1 MMRSRFTIAIWVIVI
16 LFSSTSLA
24 GRLSDHAFTSFAAAF
39 PNPLQ
44 HNHSALSDLY
54 VVAEKSFH
62 LLLFST
68 LGFLLWRIIPNVS
81 RKFLLLLVVG
91 LVIGSLSEAVQLFFP
106 DRDPTFHDIF
116 IDVVGTA
123 VGAWLARAI
132 SRRQLR
138 HASNA

>member
-1 MMRSRFTIAIWVIVI
+1 MIRSRVTIAAWVVVI

-24 GRLSDHAFTSFAAAF
+24 GRLSDHAFISVATVF
-39 PNPLQ
+39 PDPLQ
-44 HNHSALSDLY
+44 HNHSAVSDLY
-54 VVAEKSFH
+54 VIAEKSFH

-68 LGFLLWRIIPNVS
+68 LGFLLWKVISDLS
-81 RKFLLLLVVG
+81 RKFTLILFVG

-106 DRDPTFHDIF
+106 DRDPTLRDVL

-123 VGAWLARAI
+123 MGALLARAI

-138 HASNA
+138 HASNV